1 MRRFVLIHF
10 AKVVAGDTI
19 YRSMCVCS
27 FAIRI
32 VGASLSHSVVA
43 IPILY
48 LMSPRILVGARSLA
62 REVARFYFN
71 DCLTLHSLLFN
82 LSQRDI
88 CALACKLI
96 IRNSVLEVLFIPC
109 LILRSSPIF
118 SGKPNWTRGFHR
130 PSKTRFLR
138 FPLPPIW

>member
-32 VGASLSHSVVA
+32 VGASLSHSVVS

-48 LMSPRILVGARSLA
+48 LMSPRSRSSLA
-62 REVARFYFN
+62 RLLEVARFYFN
-71 DCLTLHSLLFN
+71 DCSTLHSLLFN

-88 CALACKLI
+88 CARACKLI